1 MFFTTGIKFYAERNM
16 CSIIRS
22 RCQCKTCQRTSSEC
36 QVHIIIH
43 DTQFLNHDI
52 QISLFK

>member
-1 MFFTTGIKFYAERNM
+1 MTFTTGIKFYAERNM

-43 DTQFLNHDI
+43 DTQLLNHDI
-52 QISLFK
+52 QIPLF